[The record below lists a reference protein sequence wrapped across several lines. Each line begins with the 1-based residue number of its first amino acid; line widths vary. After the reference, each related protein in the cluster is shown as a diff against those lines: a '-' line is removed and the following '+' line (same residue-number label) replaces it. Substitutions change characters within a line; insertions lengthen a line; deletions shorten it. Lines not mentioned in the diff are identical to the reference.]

1 MKKYKGAQTEYPDLS
16 GYQKKISELRTYE
29 DATSFVKSLVAPVLQ
44 KMLDAELTHHLGYE
58 KYESDGRNSGNSR
71 NGFSEKTMKTSEGN
85 MLLNIPRDRNG
96 EFEPQAIPKYQ
107 TIPKD
112 MEQKIIAMYA
122 KGLTTRDINAY
133 LFDIYGVDVSASLVS
148 HITDSVMGDLQDW
161 QSRPL
166 EKLYPIIYFD
176 GIYFKVKRDG
186 RVTNTCGYV
195 VLGIN
200 SSGRKEILGIWL
212 GEAESST
219 FWMKVLDEL
228 KQRGVED
235 ILIACVDGLNGFPE
249 ALQAIFPTARMQRC
263 IIHQLRNTLKFV
275 PHKDKKE
282 MAAYL
287 KKIYTAK
294 NETEALKYLE
304 EVEIKFPKHLQALKS
319 WRTHWTSLSTFFDY
333 PSEIRRVIYTTNAI
347 ESVNRQLRK
356 VTKTSVI
363 FPHEKSLEKLL
374 YLATRDISK
383 NWSKPVFDWGIIST
397 QFSLLFPE
405 KNLMEKFSQNY

>member
-1 MKKYKGAQTEYPDLS
+1 MKKKQMDYPDLS
-16 GYQKKISELRTYE
+16 GYQDKISKLKTYE

-44 KMLDAELTHHLGYE
+44 KMLDAEMNNHLGYE
-58 KYESDGRNSGNSR
+58 KYSPEGRNSGNSR
-71 NGFSEKTMKTSEGN
+71 NGFSEKMLKTSEGN
-85 MLLNIPRDRNG
+85 MPLNIPRDRNG
-96 EFEPQAIPKYQ
+96 EFEPIAIPKYQ
-107 TIPKD
+107 TLPKD

-133 LFDIYGVDVSASLVS
+133 MYDIYGVDVSASLVS
-148 HITDSVMGDLQDW
+148 QITDNVMGELTDW
-161 QSRPL
+161 QARPL

-176 GIYFKVKRDG
+176 GIYFKVKKDG
-186 RVTNTCGYV
+186 RVVNTCAYV

-200 SSGRKEILGIWL
+200 NSGHKEILGIWL
-212 GEAESST
+212 GEAESAT

-263 IIHQLRNTLKFV
+263 IIHQVRNTLKFV

-282 MAAYL
+282 MAMYL

-294 NETEALKYLE
+294 NEKEGLKYLE
-304 EVEIKFPKHLQALKS
+304 EIETKFPKYLQALKS
-319 WRTHWTSLSTFFDY
+319 WRTNWTSLSTFFDY
-333 PSEIRRVIYTTNAI
+333 PSEIRKVIYTTNAI

-374 YLATRDISK
+374 YLATRDISRK
-383 NWSKPVFDWGIIST
+383 WNMPIFNWGVIFT
-397 QFSLLFPE
+397 QFSILFPE
-405 KNLMEKFSQNY
+405 KNLLEKFSQNY